1 MTTVNYENNK
11 YVMIYY
17 FQTFGRLGRYKYVL
31 NPLNSS
37 HDLWMPNVGG
47 KTLFKLFGN
56 IR

>member
-1 MTTVNYENNK
+1 
-11 YVMIYY
+11 MIYY